1 MDEFGDQETLEEA
14 RTTIGMMRPEDAENL
29 FHDDDSEINSLYEKA
44 LPDVDDR
51 LIPIFIRAD
60 ILRLLSK

>member
-1 MDEFGDQETLEEA
+1 MDEFGDQDILEEA
-14 RTTIGMMRPEDAENL
+14 RMTIGMMKPEDAENL
-29 FHDDDSEINSLYEKA
+29 FHEDNNEINEIYENA

-60 ILRLLSK
+60 ILRLLTK